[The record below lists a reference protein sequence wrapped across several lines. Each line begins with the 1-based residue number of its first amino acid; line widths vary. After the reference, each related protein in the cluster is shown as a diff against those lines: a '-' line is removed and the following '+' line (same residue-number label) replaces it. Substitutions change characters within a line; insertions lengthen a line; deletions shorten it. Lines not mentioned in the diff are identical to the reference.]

1 MWLAMSGFST
11 FVKCEESKTKV
22 VQTEISL
29 KNTIVYIHQ
38 NNNYYEQDSKNTARP
53 RRFNYQMQL
62 NWFRRAFDKKAAQ
75 ELGSLVSFEVCY

>member
-1 MWLAMSGFST
+1 MQYIN
-11 FVKCEESKTKV
+11 EEITSRPRCGA
-22 VQTEISL
+22 IG
-29 KNTIVYIHQ
+29 
-38 NNNYYEQDSKNTARP
+38 DSKDTKKRKKAQGNNHI

>member
-1 MWLAMSGFST
+1 MW
-11 FVKCEESKTKV
+11 
-22 VQTEISL
+22 SL
-29 KNTIVYIHQ
+29 G
-38 NNNYYEQDSKNTARP
+38 